1 MLAIAFLFFFLLY
14 LAISVGLARWAA
26 KQANK
31 RGHSGRKW
39 GVAVFLL
46 MLGLV
51 FWDWLPMEIL
61 HSYKCANNAGF
72 YQDKTL
78 DEWKA
83 GNPGVWETLSFEAL
97 PEEYFVRVEHGR
109 EKSKDRYYLLP
120 DGTELIAHYNPAG
133 KHSTTRIVRDD
144 GKTRYWLNQRF
155 FWETVWT
162 KHFFHVREW
171 EERIVDF
178 ETGEVLAR
186 YVDFKTSI
194 PPIGIGGSSLG
205 DYKFWMRKRSC
216 VSGPTM
222 SEKIRFNDLKGILRD
237 IGKENGNK

>member
-14 LAISVGLARWAA
+14 LAISIWIARWTA

-31 RGHSGRKW
+31 HSRSGRKW
-39 GVAVFLL
+39 GIAVFLL

-51 FWDWLPMEIL
+51 FWDWLPMEIS
-61 HSYKCANNAGF
+61 HSYKCTNKAGF
-72 YQDKTL
+72 FQDMTI

-83 GNPGVWETLSFEAL
+83 ENPGVWETLSFEAL
-97 PEEYFVRVEHGR
+97 PEEYFVKENHGQKR
-109 EKSKDRYYLLP
+109 SKERIYRLP
-120 DGTELIAHYNPAG
+120 DGTELIADYNLAG
-133 KHSTTRIVRDD
+133 KHITTLMLRGD
-144 GKTRYWLNQRF
+144 GKQRYWLNQRF

-186 YVDFKTSI
+186 YVDFKTNI

-205 DYKFWMRKRSC
+205 DYKFWMQKGSC
-216 VSGPTM
+216 
-222 SEKIRFNDLKGILRD
+222 EKGMKSQGEFAALQKYIKYKG
-237 IGKENGNK
+237 EN

>member
-14 LAISVGLARWAA
+14 LAISVGVARWAA

-46 MLGLV
+46 MLGLI

-61 HSYKCANNAGF
+61 YRYQCENYAGF
-72 YQDKTL
+72 FQDKTL
-78 DEWKA
+78 EEWKA
-83 GNPGVWETLSFEAL
+83 ENPGVWETLSFETL
-97 PEEYFVRVEHGR
+97 PEEYFVSVEHGR

-144 GKTRYWLNQRF
+144 GKTRYWLNQSF

-222 SEKIRFNDLKGILRD
+222 PEKIRFNDLKGILRD

>member
-14 LAISVGLARWAA
+14 LAISAGLARWAA

-72 YQDKTL
+72 FQDKTL

-83 GNPGVWETLSFEAL
+83 GNPGVWETLSMHAL
-97 PEEYFVRVEHGR
+97 PEEYFVKEKHGQKR
-109 EKSKDRYYLLP
+109 SKRRFYRLP
-120 DGTELIAHYNPAG
+120 DGTELIAHYNLAG
-133 KHSTTRIVRDD
+133 KHGSTSMTRGD
-144 GKTRYWLNQRF
+144 GKNLYWINQRF
-155 FWETVWT
+155 YWETIWT
-162 KHFFHVREW
+162 KHLFHVREL
-171 EERIVDF
+171 EDRIVDMD
-178 ETGEVLAR
+178 TGEVIAR
-186 YVDFKTSI
+186 YVDFRTNI
-194 PPIGIGGSSLG
+194 APLGIGSSDLS
-205 DYKFWMRKRSC
+205 DYKFWMYKDSC
-216 VSGPTM
+216 ESDHHSKGLFN
-222 SEKIRFNDLKGILRD
+222 EFHHFIRF
-237 IGKENGNK
+237 KEEIKL